1 MRWKRRIP
9 AAETSLSHHSLNIWL
24 RTRRR
29 DVRVTRQC
37 DGPDRDY
44 MDNVC
49 PLHGR
54 QRRAANDDRPS
65 DQASAPGQID
75 WAGLPIDLDLAFSRE
90 QRDKV
95 YVQHLM
101 RQRGSQLWRWLQDGA
116 QVCVC
121 DIAAEHGHLDPD
133 PGQADVQSLSA
144 DMH

>member
-1 MRWKRRIP
+1 MRRKRRTP
-9 AAETSLSHHSLNIWL
+9 PAETFLSDHSLNIWL

-29 DVRVTRQC
+29 DIRVAREC
-37 DGPDRDY
+37 DRPDRDS

-54 QRRAANDDRPS
+54 PRRAANDDRPS
-65 DQASAPGQID
+65 DQALAPGQID

-101 RQRGSQLWRWLQDGA
+101 RRRGAQLWRRLHDGA
-116 QVCVC
+116 QVCACHV
-121 DIAAEHGHLDPD
+121 AAEHGHLDPD
-133 PGQADVQSLSA
+133 AGQAHVQSLSA
-144 DMH
+144 DVH